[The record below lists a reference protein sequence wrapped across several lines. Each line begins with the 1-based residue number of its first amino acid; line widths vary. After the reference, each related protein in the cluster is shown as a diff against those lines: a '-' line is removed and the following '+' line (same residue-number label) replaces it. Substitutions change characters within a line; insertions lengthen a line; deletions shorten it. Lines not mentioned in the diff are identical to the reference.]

1 MVRKQAIQQK
11 TPQEVARQ
19 LEKEIHKLIEE
30 SSILL
35 LRDGE
40 LFHALQ
46 KAELATKKEKVL
58 AEHRKS
64 HSLPIQQGQRLSF
77 ATWFHLAKVNEGN
90 KRYEKAVETYESMVK
105 QKRFKDCIIQ
115 IRINMGNIFYKG
127 EKFPQ
132 AIRMYRMA
140 LDQTTHG
147 EKDLRVKIL
156 RNIGNAFVK
165 LGKLRDAILSYEGAI
180 GTSYDTKSCFNLISC
195 YVKLGDDEKS
205 KQTLLE

>member
-127 EKFPQ
+127 
-132 AIRMYRMA
+132 
-140 LDQTTHG
+140 
-147 EKDLRVKIL
+147 
-156 RNIGNAFVK
+156 
-165 LGKLRDAILSYEGAI
+165 
-180 GTSYDTKSCFNLISC
+180 
-195 YVKLGDDEKS
+195 
-205 KQTLLE
+205 